1 MDITAIIREVLEQ
14 AHLSTDKQYAA
25 QLAEDIAPRLAR
37 GLDAAGYTLKKKP
50 ASRATKPAEPVEELV
65 LTGDAALDTFIETHH
80 RPDWRK
86 KLAKALQ
93 KTRPGMMTMPSPPP
107 GLPRKPMTQAERAA
121 LWEAHRVQH
130 HSS

>member
-1 MDITAIIREVLEQ
+1 MDITAIIREALNGAGSRTIPDAHISLIANALE
-14 AHLSTDKQYAA
+14 
-25 QLAEDIAPRLAR
+25 
-37 GLDAAGYTLKKKP
+37 AAGYTIKKKP
-50 ASRATKPAEPVEELV
+50 APRTAKPAEPAEELI

-86 KLAKALQ
+86 RLAKALQ
-93 KTRPGMMTMPSPPP
+93 KTRPGMANMPTPPP
-107 GLPRKPMTQAERAA
+107 GHAPKPMTQTERAR

>member
-1 MDITAIIREVLEQ
+1 MDTTAIIRQ
-14 AHLSTDKQYAA
+14 AFESDTQAYCSVGPGH
-25 QLAEDIAPRLAR
+25 AERIIDAIAD
-37 GLDAAGYTLKKKP
+37 GLDAAGYTIKKKP
-50 ASRATKPAEPVEELV
+50 APRATKPAEPVEELV
-65 LTGDAALDTFIETHH
+65 PTGDAALDEFMRTHH

-86 KLAKALQ
+86 RLAKALQ

-107 GLPRKPMTQAERAA
+107 GHAHKPMTQAERAR